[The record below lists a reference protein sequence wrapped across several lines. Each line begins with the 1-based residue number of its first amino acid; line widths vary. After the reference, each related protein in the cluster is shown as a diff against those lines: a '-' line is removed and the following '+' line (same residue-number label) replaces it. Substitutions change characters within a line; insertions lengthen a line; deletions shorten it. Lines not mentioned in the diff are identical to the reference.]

1 MMQGHL
7 FHYVHQ
13 KSSKG
18 KKENEIMKSHQFATA
33 ATITALALGSTQT
46 IFAEETT
53 ETELKSVQTQGTITF
68 ESPDGPSIIVPP
80 VEEPDIIP
88 EEPDKTAGP
97 LAIVH
102 APNLDFGTQKISVQD
117 ETNTMLA
124 EKAKT
129 GDGKEVPYVSF
140 VQVQDLRGSNTGWS
154 LKVSLSAFTSNTQNN
169 TLKGAALTFEPGVL
183 NYSGDEISKPSFE
196 EEIKLSADSE
206 SQKVMD
212 AVVKV
217 VDEKTVGEGAG
228 VTSLIWGDQEKL
240 NKAEPDEQVLNDAI
254 TLSVPKTAT
263 KDAAEYTA
271 TLTWELTSTP
281 ANVID

>member
-13 KSSKG
+13 KSLKG

-33 ATITALALGSTQT
+33 ATITALALGSTHT

-53 ETELKSVQTQGTITF
+53 ETTPKSVQTQGTITF
-68 ESPDGPSIIVPP
+68 ESPGGPSIVVPP
-80 VEEPDIIP
+80 IEEPSIIP
-88 EEPDKTAGP
+88 KEPDKTAGP

-129 GDGKEVPYVSF
+129 CDGEEVPYVSF

-169 TLKGAALTFEPGVL
+169 TLKGAELTFEPGVL

-228 VTSLIWGDQEKL
+228 VTSLVWGNQKKL
-240 NKAEPDEQVLNDAI
+240 NATEPDKQVLNGAI
-254 TLSVPKTAT
+254 TLFVPKTAT

-281 ANVID
+281 VNVID

>member
-1 MMQGHL
+1 
-7 FHYVHQ
+7 
-13 KSSKG
+13 
-18 KKENEIMKSHQFATA
+18 MKSHQIATA

-88 EEPDKTAGP
+88 EEPDETAGP

-102 APNLDFGTQKISVQD
+102 APNLDFGTQEISVQD
-117 ETNTMLA
+117 ETYTMLA

-129 GDGKEVPYVSF
+129 KDGKEVPYVSF
-140 VQVQDLRGSNTGWS
+140 VQVQDLRGSNAGWS
-154 LKVSLSAFTSNTQNN
+154 LMVSLSDFTSDNTQNN
-169 TLKGAALTFEPGVL
+169 ILKGAALTFTPGVL
-183 NYSGDEISKPSFE
+183 NYSGDDISKPGFVE
-196 EEIKLSADSE
+196 TLEIGAKSSNT
-206 SQKVMD
+206 VVID
-212 AVVKV
+212 AQTKV
-217 VDEKTVGEGAG
+217 VEDKTVGEGAG
-228 VTSLIWGDQEKL
+228 VTSLVWGDQEKL

-254 TLSVPKTAT
+254 TLFVPKTAT